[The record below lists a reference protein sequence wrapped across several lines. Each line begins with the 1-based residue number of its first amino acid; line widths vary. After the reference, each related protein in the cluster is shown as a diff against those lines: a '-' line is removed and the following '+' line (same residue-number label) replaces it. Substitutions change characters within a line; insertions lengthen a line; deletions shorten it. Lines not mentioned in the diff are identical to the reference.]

1 VKYSLGRLPLPS
13 APERFV
19 PQQRRGHEI
28 RFLELGEEAALHVA
42 KLPPLHRDPF
52 DRMLVAQALVEG
64 YGVLTPDE
72 TIARY
77 PARVVW

>member
-64 YGVLTPDE
+64 YVLLTPDE